1 MFMRDVIHQSAL
13 NYKDL
18 LQDYI
23 KTQDEN
29 ALYRAELVS
38 KSFIKRNILPEEI
51 INLHNQALMELY
63 PKQYEDLKHSM
74 NFLLETMISYGLAH
88 QEYQTLREE
97 QFKLKSEISVAASMQ
112 ETLLSTS
119 KPNIMGLDIGAIS
132 VPAEQMNG
140 DYHHFVKDGD
150 GTLGVAIADVI
161 GKGVPAALCMSM
173 IKYAM
178 ESFPGQS
185 MSPKSILGSLNR
197 VVEQNVDP
205 GIFITMF
212 YGQYL
217 PTTGRFQYASA
228 GHEPGYHYD
237 ASKNT
242 FNEIK
247 TKGLVLGVL
256 PDSIYDDYECQLNTG
271 DMIILLTDG
280 VTECRTGGEFIEIHE
295 VLEVIKKYTHLT
307 AQELVDQVFKHF
319 ERLQNFH
326 LRDDFTLIVIKNEG

>member
-1 MFMRDVIHQSAL
+1 MRDVIDENAL

-18 LQDYI
+18 LKDYI

-51 INLHNQALMELY
+51 INLHNQALKELY
-63 PKQYEDLKHSM
+63 PKQYEELKHSM
-74 NFLLETMISYGLAH
+74 SFLLETMISYGLAH
-88 QEYQTLREE
+88 QEFQTLREE

-112 ETLLSTS
+112 ETLLATS
-119 KPNIMGLDIGAIS
+119 KPDISGLDIGAIS

-140 DYHHFVKDGD
+140 DYHHFVKDRD

-185 MSPKSILGSLNR
+185 MSPQSILGSLNR
-197 VVEQNVDP
+197 VVEKNVDP

-212 YGQYL
+212 YGHYS
-217 PTTGRFQYASA
+217 PATGKFQYASA
-228 GHEPGYHYD
+228 GHEPGYHFD
-237 ASKNT
+237 AKKNQFT
-242 FNEIK
+242 EIK

-256 PDSIYDDYECQLNTG
+256 PDSTYSDYECQLGKN

-280 VTECRTGGEFIEIHE
+280 VTECRTNGEFIEVSAI
-295 VLEVIKKYTHLT
+295 LEVIKEYAHLT
-307 AQELVDQVFKHF
+307 AQELVNHVYRHF

-326 LRDDFTLIVIKNEG
+326 LRDDFTLIIIKKVD

>member
-1 MFMRDVIHQSAL
+1 MEDVIHQNAVS
-13 NYKDL
+13 YKDL
-18 LQDYI
+18 LKDYI
-23 KTQDEN
+23 QTQDEN

-38 KSFIKRNILPEEI
+38 KSFIQKNILPEEI

-63 PKQYEDLKHSM
+63 PKQYNELKHSM
-74 NFLLETMISYGLAH
+74 SFLLETMISYGLAH
-88 QEYQTLREE
+88 QEFQALREE
-97 QFKLKSEISVAASMQ
+97 QVKLKSEISVAASMQ

-119 KPNIMGLDIGAIS
+119 KPHISGIDIGAIS

-140 DYHHFVKDGD
+140 DYHHFVKDKD
-150 GTLGVAIADVI
+150 GTLGVSIADVI

-178 ESFPGQS
+178 ESFPGQT
-185 MSPKSILGSLNR
+185 MSPESILGSLNR
-197 VVEQNVDP
+197 VVEKNVDP

-217 PTTGRFQYASA
+217 PTTGKFQYASA

-237 ASKNT
+237 AKNDV

-256 PDSIYDDYECQLNTG
+256 PDTTYQDYECQLNSG

-280 VTECRTGGEFIEIHE
+280 VTECRTGGDFIEVSE
-295 VLEVIKKYTHLT
+295 VLSVIKKFADLT
-307 AQELVDQVFKHF
+307 AQKLVEQVYKHF
-319 ERLQNFH
+319 ERLQNFQ
-326 LRDDFTLIVIKNEG
+326 LRDDFTLIVIKKVD